1 MKPVKLLITLL
12 LAALPTL
19 LRAQADTSVFALLDL
34 TRPGLER
41 VAALH
46 AAGDER
52 AAAEALL
59 DYYRHRTG
67 VVCPDVNLSK

>member
-1 MKPVKLLITLL
+1 MKPVKLLIALL
-12 LAALPTL
+12 LAVLPSL
-19 LRAQADTSVFALLDL
+19 MRVQADTSVFSLLDL

-52 AAAEALL
+52 AAAGALL
-59 DYYRHRTG
+59 DYYRHRTA
-67 VVCPDVNLSK
+67 VV